1 MAETKRV
8 VVTGATGMIGKAL
21 CSQLTLK
28 GYELVVLSRNPEQAR
43 QSVPGAVVKWDIAD
57 AQGEWVRV
65 LDGAFGVVHLAGAPI
80 AAKRWTE
87 QYKAELRDSRVGP
100 TRTLVEAMASVGQ
113 KPSVFVC
120 GSAIGYYGPRDD
132 TELDEMSPP
141 GNDFLGKLGIAW
153 EHEGARA
160 ASLYGIRTVL
170 LRTGVVLDREA
181 GALAKMVPPFR
192 MYVGGPVLPGSQ
204 WFSWIHIADEVGLIL
219 FALED
224 TRVSGPLNT
233 TAPQPQTNRE
243 FSATIGKV
251 LGKPSWLPVPG
262 FALKILFGEMADT
275 LTTGQRV
282 IPQKALDLGYT
293 FKFPTAEVALRDLL
307 T

>member
-43 QSVPGAVVKWDIAD
+43 QSVPGAAVKWNPAD
-57 AQGEWVRV
+57 AQGEWVGV
-65 LDGAFGVVHLAGAPI
+65 LDGAFGVIHLAGAPV
-80 AAKRWTE
+80 AGKRWTE
-87 QYKAELRDSRVGP
+87 QYKAELRNSRVVP
-100 TRTLVEAMASVGQ
+100 TRTLVEAMNSVNQ

-132 TELDEMSPP
+132 TELDETAPP
-141 GNDFLGKLGIAW
+141 GNDFLGKLGLAW

-160 ASLYGIRTVL
+160 GTYGIRTVL
-170 LRTGVVLDREA
+170 LRTGVVFDREA
-181 GALAKMVPPFR
+181 GALPKMVSPFR

-204 WFSWIHIADEVGLIL
+204 WFSWIHIDDEVGLIL
-219 FALED
+219 LALED
-224 TRVSGPLNT
+224 TRVSGPLNA

-243 FSATIGKV
+243 FSTTIGKV

-282 IPQKALDLGYT
+282 IPRKALDLGYT
-293 FKFPTAEVALRDLL
+293 FKFPTAEAALRDLL